1 MDLTNAATQKKRAK
15 IDAQKIG
22 FFIFIEN
29 ARDHACVYVYM
40 CVGIYT

>member
-1 MDLTNAATQKKRAK
+1 MDLTSAATQKKRAK
-15 IDAQKIG
+15 IDARKSV

-40 CVGIYT
+40 CVDIYT